1 MGPERMGEKGGYIDR
16 ELGPALGVMKEQFTS
31 TIKIPE
37 LAREAG
43 LSLSAFERKFKKV
56 FHMTAR
62 SYIRHLRVH
71 EACYL
76 LSHSSHELV
85 EVAHLCGFTDQSH
98 LSREF
103 SRIMKTTPLTY
114 RKSHRVR

>member
-1 MGPERMGEKGGYIDR
+1 MGEKGGYIDR

-103 SRIMKTTPLTY
+103 SRIMKITPLTY